1 VFSENNFLKMFSE
14 NKREREKKKTCCLLI
29 FFGNFLCFWFE
40 KVF

>member
-14 NKREREKKKTCCLLI
+14 NKREREKKKTCC
-29 FFGNFLCFWFE
+29 FGNFLCFWFE

>member
-14 NKREREKKKTCCLLI
+14 NKRERKKKKTCCLLI